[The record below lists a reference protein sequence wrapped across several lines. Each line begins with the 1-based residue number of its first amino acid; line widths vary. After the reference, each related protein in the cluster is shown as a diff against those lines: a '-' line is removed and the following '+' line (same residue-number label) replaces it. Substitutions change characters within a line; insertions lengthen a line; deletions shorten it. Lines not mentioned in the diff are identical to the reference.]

1 MAADFFS
8 SDPNLGLAL
17 ARVADP
23 EDCARARPLLARV
36 GQAAHDEV
44 DRLAALADAHPPR
57 LRQYDRLGHR
67 VDELEFHPAYEE
79 LSRIAFERFG
89 FAAMSHRPG
98 VHGWPDRVPHVV
110 KYALSYLFVQ
120 AEFGLFCPVSMTDS
134 AARVLRRFGP
144 PDLVG
149 PYIDRLTATDLANLF
164 TGAMFM
170 TEQGAGSD
178 VGATETEAR
187 SSGDRWQLFGR
198 KWFCSNVGA
207 DVVLTL
213 ARVPGGGPG
222 TRGLGLFLMPRT
234 LPDGCRNRYMIDRLK
249 DKLGT
254 RSMATGEVTLN
265 GAHAWPVGEVSR
277 GFAQMAEM
285 INVSRLSN
293 AMRSAAL
300 MRRAVHDAVTH
311 TRGRRAFGAPLF
323 EAPLM
328 RETLLPL
335 LLHAEASLAL
345 VLDAAAALDR
355 ADQGDDEARRLV
367 RILTPLAKLH
377 VCKLARSVTG
387 EAMEVRGGNGY
398 IEEWVDPRLLRDAH
412 LGSIWEG
419 STNVVALDVA
429 RAMHREAADE
439 VFFASMEGTLGR
451 LTDPDAQRVAEPV
464 LDHVAELRSR
474 VGRLVGAE
482 RDERAALVGAAA
494 HRMAETAMAVGLLA
508 EADHAARVGAGYRKL
523 LMAASYRDRVLYRD
537 RWWDD
542 EPDAALR
549 WLAEIVAGGDVPA
562 EAVRAGRKGR

>member
-1 MAADFFS
+1 MGTDFYS

-17 ARVADP
+17 GRVADP
-23 EDCARARPLLARV
+23 ADHERAAPLLSLVGRV
-36 GQAAHDEV
+36 AHDEV
-44 DRLAALADAHPPR
+44 DPLAARADAHPPR
-57 LRQYDRLGHR
+57 LRQYDRFGRR
-67 VDELEFHPAYEE
+67 VDELEFHPAYAEMC
-79 LSRIAFERFG
+79 RIAFERFG
-89 FAAMSHRPG
+89 FAAMSHRAG
-98 VHGWPDRVPHVV
+98 VLGWPGRVPHVV

-144 PDLVG
+144 ADLVAG
-149 PYIDRLTATDLANLF
+149 YVDRLTATDLGDLC

-170 TEQGAGSD
+170 TEQNAGSD

-187 SSGDRWQLFGR
+187 PAGERWRLFGR

-213 ARVPGGGPG
+213 ARIPGGAPG
-222 TRGLGLFLMPRT
+222 TRGLGLFLMPRR
-234 LPDGCRNRYMIDRLK
+234 LPDGGRNLYTIDRLK

-254 RSMATGEVTLN
+254 RSMATGEVTLH
-265 GAHAWPVGEVSR
+265 GAYAWPVGAVSR
-277 GFAQMAEM
+277 GFPQMAEM

-311 TRGRRAFGAPLF
+311 TRSRRAFGAPLF

-328 RETLLPL
+328 RETLLSLVLP
-335 LLHAEASLAL
+335 AEASLAL

-355 ADQGDDEARRLV
+355 ADGGDDDARRLV

-377 VCKLARSVTG
+377 VCKLARVVTG

-398 IEEWVDPRLLRDAH
+398 VEEWGNPRLLRDAH

-419 STNVVALDVA
+419 STNVVALDVD
-429 RAMHREAADE
+429 RAIRREAAHE
-439 VFFASMEGTLGR
+439 VFFAWLHRTLDGLADR
-451 LTDPDAQRVAEPV
+451 DVQEVAAPV
-464 LDHVAELRSR
+464 ADQVTELRSR
-474 VGRLVGAE
+474 VVRLLDTEPG
-482 RDERAALVGAAA
+482 ERAARMGAATN
-494 HRMAETAMAVGLLA
+494 RMAQTAMAVGLLA
-508 EADHAARVGAGYRKL
+508 EADHAARAGAGYRKL
-523 LMAASYRDRVLYRD
+523 LVAASYRDRVFAPD

-542 EPDAALR
+542 TPDAARR
-549 WLAEIVAGGDVPA
+549 WLAEIVDGGNVPA
-562 EAVRAGRKGR
+562 EAATAR